1 MGAPTGA
8 PAFPSTT
15 ETLAEPM
22 IKFVGACE
30 RLTGHVGLLAAWLVA
45 PLIAVTVFEVFS
57 RYVLDDPT
65 IWAYEIGYMATGTN
79 FMLGMAFTLREKG
92 HIRIDV
98 LFSRLSPKTQAVI
111 DLCAFLFLL
120 LPVSLWLSWA
130 LWNYAYDAYVIGETT
145 GESAWNPIVW
155 PFRMTFFAGFLVLSL
170 QGIIETIRVIYILRD
185 DELPASS

>member
-1 MGAPTGA
+1 
-8 PAFPSTT
+8 
-15 ETLAEPM
+15 M

-45 PLIAVTVFEVFS
+45 PLIAATVFEVFS
-57 RYVLDDPT
+57 RYILDDPT

-111 DLCAFLFLL
+111 DLCGFLFLL

-170 QGIIETIRVIYILRD
+170 QGVIETIRVIYILRD